1 MTERF
6 PGMISRTSLIRAT
19 AVLACVL
26 AVGGCQTTKNLF
38 KGKGGDKDPKPAK
51 LVEFAPSATVS
62 KLWSINVGKG
72 EKSIGTRQHP
82 AIADGHVYAAAGLG
96 GVDAIDLQTGKV
108 QWTYRPK
115 ERKDK
120 KTTSFSGGPGVGSG
134 LVVVGTLEGDVIALD
149 QATGTEKWSGKLLN
163 EILAAPAIGN
173 GVVVVHSNDGKVTA
187 FDAATGEKRW
197 TWSSEPVP
205 LSVRGNSTPVIGP
218 GYVFV
223 GTDGGKLVAL
233 SLTDGGLLWETTV
246 ADADG
251 RSDIARMND
260 SDGAP
265 VMEGNV
271 LYASSYKPRT
281 IAVDA
286 PSGQLMWVQEHGGVG
301 GIGISS
307 DRVVVSDSKDIV
319 WGMDRISG
327 APMWQQNG
335 FTLRNIS
342 APVVQGGYAVVG
354 DYQGYLHWLKLAD
367 GQLAARTRMTS
378 KAIAA
383 QPVVSEDG
391 VLVAQDIDGNIAA
404 FRVSP

>member
-1 MTERF
+1 
-6 PGMISRTSLIRAT
+6 MISRTSLIRAT
-19 AVLACVL
+19 AVLACVFACL
-26 AVGGCQTTKNLF
+26 TVVSGCQTAKNMF
-38 KGKGGDKDPKPAK
+38 KGKASDKDPKPAK

-62 KLWSINVGKG
+62 KLWSLNLGKG
-72 EKSIGTRQHP
+72 EKTIGARQHP
-82 AIADGHVYAAAGLG
+82 AIADGHVYAAAGIG
-96 GVDAIDLQTGKV
+96 GVSAIDLQTGKIL
-108 QWTYRPK
+108 WTYRPQD
-115 ERKDK
+115 RKDK

-149 QATGTEKWSGKLLN
+149 QATGAEKWSSKLLN
-163 EILAAPAIGN
+163 EIITAPAIGN
-173 GVVVVHSNDGKVTA
+173 GLVIVHSNDGKVTA
-187 FDAATGEKRW
+187 FDAASGEKRW

-233 SLTDGGLLWETTV
+233 SLSDGGLLWEATV

-260 SDGAP
+260 SDGTP
-265 VMEGNV
+265 VMVGNV

-301 GIGISS
+301 GVGIGG
-307 DRVVVSDSKDIV
+307 DRAVVSDSKDIV
-319 WGMDRISG
+319 WGMDSTSG
-327 APMWQQNG
+327 APMWQQNA

-342 APVVQGGYAVVG
+342 APAVQGGYAVVG

-378 KAIAA
+378 KGITA

-391 VLVAQDIDGNIAA
+391 VLVAQDINGDVAA
-404 FRVSP
+404 FRVTP